1 MDTNLLNQIG
11 LTLGESKVYLA
22 LLKLGSSTTGPIV
35 QMAGVTT
42 SKSYKI
48 LARLEQKG
56 LVSHVFK
63 NKIKHFSAASPE
75 KILEIVKKQSEE
87 INKRRKEVEELI
99 PKLISFKKEPNNK
112 HEAEVYYG
120 VEGLET
126 LFYEQLREL
135 NKGENHYVIG
145 VTHIEEYGEAVAN
158 FFRHLQDK
166 RDKKGVISN
175 FLLGENARGSFDYL
189 QKSKLSKVKY
199 LPYASLVSINIYR
212 ETTIIGVFVAKNPIL
227 FKITSKEIADT
238 FKEYFKIL
246 WNQSK
251 K

>member
-1 MDTNLLNQIG
+1 MDTTLLNQIG
-11 LTLGESKVYLA
+11 LTQGESKVYLA
-22 LLKLGSSTTGPIV
+22 LLKIGSSTTGPIV
-35 QMAGVTT
+35 QLAGVTT

-63 NKIKHFSAASPE
+63 NKVKYFTAASPE
-75 KILEIVKKQSEE
+75 KILELVKRQSEE
-87 INKRRKEVEELI
+87 INKRKKEIEDLI
-99 PKLISFKKEPNNK
+99 PKLISYKKESESE

-126 LFYEQLREL
+126 LFNEQLRDL

-145 VTHIEEYGEAVAN
+145 VTHIEEYGEIVAN
-158 FFRHLQDK
+158 FFRHIQEK
-166 RDKKGVISN
+166 RDKKGLISN

-189 QKSKLSKVKY
+189 RKSKLSNVRY
-199 LPYASLVSINIYR
+199 LPYASLVAINIHKK
-212 ETTIIGVFVAKNPIL
+212 TTIIGVFVAKQPIL
-227 FKITSKEIADT
+227 FKISSKEVADT

-246 WNQSK
+246 WNQARD
-251 K
+251 